1 MKFRFNFFFA
11 FLVMAVA
18 SLIAACSPKTGTAT
32 KGTEKPT
39 EKPTERPPGK
49 PNLADDMVG
58 VGESMPDWAKKDVP
72 TDERVRMGTLSNGM
86 RYYIQKNSKP
96 EQRAELRLAINA
108 GAMQEDDDQLGL
120 AHFLEHMCFNGTKN
134 FSKSELVD
142 YLESIGTK
150 FGPDLNAYTSFDETV
165 YMLQVRT
172 DEEEMLNKG
181 MLILQDWA
189 GAVTFEGEEID
200 KERGVIMGELRSGK
214 GADERMRNEWFPLV
228 FKDSRYADRLP
239 IGKSEII
246 QNAPYDAFTRFYN
259 DWYRPDLMAVI
270 VVGDVDVDA
279 MEKQIKERFG
289 SLKNPENPRK
299 KIEYDV
305 PMHKETLISV
315 VTDKEAS
322 STQVQIMYKHDPMKV
337 NNMGDYRQRMVHS
350 MYNRMLSTRLQELTK
365 KANPPFLYGFSSYTN
380 IVRTKDAYYGAA
392 GVEPDGVLK
401 GLEALLLENQR
412 VLKHGFTATELER
425 TKKEVLNSIEK
436 QYKESDKT
444 PSRRLATRYVSN
456 HLENSPMPSPK
467 QTFELYEKFL
477 PTITLAEVNAL
488 AAKWITEEN
497 RVVIVTGPE
506 KEGITMPTKADIQ
519 RVLDEADS
527 KEVEA
532 YVDEVSSEPLLAK
545 EFRPATITSTKEI
558 EEIGVTEMTLANGVR
573 IILKPTDFKNDEII
587 MSAYS
592 EGGHSLY
599 SDEDF
604 MSASQASTII
614 DQSGVSKFSDTE
626 LRKMLAGKTVGVSP
640 YIGELSEGFS
650 GSCSPKDFETMLQ
663 LVYLYFTEPRKDE
676 AAMNSYMTQMK
687 TQVAFMGANPQFYFF
702 SEIFKELT
710 NDHPRKKI
718 MPTAEDLD
726 KVNLDRIM
734 EIYKDRFAD
743 ASDFTFVFTGNF
755 EPKAIQNQLA
765 SYLGNLPS
773 SNRKETWKDVNVTSP
788 KGKIE
793 KTLYKGETQKSFAYL
808 GFSDEFDWDDAQ
820 ARYNFRSM
828 IAVLNIKLR
837 ERLREDEGGVY
848 GVQVQGD
855 VSRWPKEEYSIL
867 IFFNAEPS
875 EVDKLVE
882 ITKEEIQKLID
893 NGVEDKDI
901 TKVSETQRQERVKG
915 LKENRFWSGYLQS
928 AYRNNL
934 DPTRIQQAKYDKL
947 VDGLNS
953 DAIQT
958 MAKKVLNLDKIAQF
972 VLKPE
977 EKK

>member
-18 SLIAACSPKTGTAT
+18 GLITACTPKTGTAT
-32 KGTEKPT
+32 KATEKPIESPT
-39 EKPTERPPGK
+39 EKPSVEE
-49 PNLADDMVG
+49 AMVG
-58 VGESMPDWAKKDVP
+58 VGESMPDWTKKDVP
-72 TDERVRMGTLSNGM
+72 TDDRVRMGTLPNGM
-86 RYYIQKNSKP
+86 KYYIQKNAKP

-108 GAMQEDDDQLGL
+108 GAMQEDADQQGL
-120 AHFLEHMCFNGTKN
+120 AHFSEHMAFNGTEN

-142 YLESIGTK
+142 YLESTGTK
-150 FGPDLNAYTSFDETV
+150 FGADLNAYTSFDETV

-172 DEEEMLNKG
+172 DSQEMLDKG
-181 MLILQDWA
+181 MLIIQDWA
-189 GAVTFEGEEID
+189 GAITFDGTEID
-200 KERGVIMGELRSGK
+200 KERGVIMGEHRSGL
-214 GADERMRNEWFPLV
+214 GADERMRNEWFPLI
-228 FKDSRYADRLP
+228 FKDSRYAERLP
-239 IGKSEII
+239 IGKPEII
-246 QNAPYDAFTRFYN
+246 QNAPYDVFTRFYK

-279 MEKQIKERFG
+279 MEKEIKERFG
-289 SLKNPENPRK
+289 TLKNPEKPRE

-305 PMHKETLISV
+305 PMHKETLISI

-337 NNMGDYRQRMVHS
+337 NNMGDYRTRMVHS

-365 KANPPFLYGFSSYTN
+365 KADPPFLYGFSSYTN

-392 GVEPDGVLK
+392 GVEPTGVLK

-412 VLKHGFTATELER
+412 VLKHGFTSTELER
-425 TKKEVLNSIEK
+425 TKKSVLNSIEK

-456 HLENSPMPSPK
+456 HLESSPMPSPK

-477 PTITLAEVNAL
+477 PTITLAEVNML
-488 AAKWITEEN
+488 ATKWITDEN

-519 RVLDEADS
+519 RVLNEADS
-527 KEVEA
+527 KEVAA
-532 YVDEVSSEPLLAK
+532 YIDEVSSEPLLAK
-545 EFRPATITSTKEI
+545 KFSPVAITSTNVVK
-558 EEIGVTEMTLANGVR
+558 EIGVTEMTLANGVK
-573 IILKPTDFKNDEII
+573 IILKPTTFKNDEII

-592 EGGHSLY
+592 AGGHSLY

-604 MSASQASTII
+604 MSASQASTIV

-640 YIGELSEGFS
+640 YIGELSEGLN

-676 AAMNSYMTQMK
+676 AAMSSYMTQMK
-687 TQVAFMGANPQFYFF
+687 TQVSFMGANPQFYFF
-702 SEIFKELT
+702 SEIFKEMT
-710 NDHPRKKI
+710 NNHPRKKI
-718 MPTAEDLD
+718 MPTVEDLD

-755 EPKAIQNQLA
+755 EPNAIQDQLA

-773 SNRKETWKDVNVTSP
+773 SNRKETWKDVNVVSP
-788 KGKIE
+788 KVKIE

-820 ARYNFRSM
+820 ARYDFRSM
-828 IAVLNIKLR
+828 ISVLNIKLR

-855 VSRWPKEEYSIL
+855 VERWPKEEYSIL
-867 IFFNAEPS
+867 IFFNAEPG
-875 EVDKLVE
+875 EVDNLVE

-893 NGVEDKDI
+893 NGVSDIDI

-934 DPTRIQQAKYDKL
+934 NPTRIQQVEYDKL
-947 VDGLNS
+947 VDNLNS
-953 DAIQT
+953 DAVQA
-958 MAKKVLNLDKIAQF
+958 MAKKVLNLDKVAQF
-972 VLKPE
+972 ILKPE

>member
-18 SLIAACSPKTGTAT
+18 GLITACTPKTGTAT
-32 KGTEKPT
+32 KATEKPIESPT
-39 EKPTERPPGK
+39 EKPSVEE
-49 PNLADDMVG
+49 AMVG
-58 VGESMPDWAKKDVP
+58 VGESMPDWTKKDVP
-72 TDERVRMGTLSNGM
+72 TDDRVRMGTLPNGM
-86 RYYIQKNSKP
+86 KYYIQKNAKP

-108 GAMQEDDDQLGL
+108 GAMQEDADQQGL
-120 AHFLEHMCFNGTKN
+120 AHFSEHMAFNGTEN

-142 YLESIGTK
+142 YLESTGTK
-150 FGPDLNAYTSFDETV
+150 FGADLNAYTSFDETV

-172 DEEEMLNKG
+172 DSQEMLDKG
-181 MLILQDWA
+181 MLIIQDWA
-189 GAVTFEGEEID
+189 GAITFDGTEID
-200 KERGVIMGELRSGK
+200 KERGVIMGEHRSGL
-214 GADERMRNEWFPLV
+214 GADERMRNEWFPLI
-228 FKDSRYADRLP
+228 FKDSRYAERLP
-239 IGKSEII
+239 IGKPEII
-246 QNAPYDAFTRFYN
+246 QNAPYDVFTRFYK

-279 MEKQIKERFG
+279 MEKEIKERFG
-289 SLKNPENPRK
+289 TLKNPEKPRE

-305 PMHKETLISV
+305 PMHKETLISI

-337 NNMGDYRQRMVHS
+337 NNMGDYRTRMVHS

-365 KANPPFLYGFSSYTN
+365 KADPPFLYGFSSYTN

-392 GVEPDGVLK
+392 GVEPTGVLK

-412 VLKHGFTATELER
+412 VLKHGFTSTELER
-425 TKKEVLNSIEK
+425 TKKSVLNSIEK

-456 HLENSPMPSPK
+456 HLESSPMPSPK

-477 PTITLAEVNAL
+477 PTITLAEVNML
-488 AAKWITEEN
+488 ATKWITDEN

-519 RVLDEADS
+519 RVLNEADS
-527 KEVEA
+527 KEVAA
-532 YVDEVSSEPLLAK
+532 YIDEVSSEPLLAK
-545 EFRPATITSTKEI
+545 KFSPVAITSTNVVK
-558 EEIGVTEMTLANGVR
+558 EIGVTEMTLANGVK
-573 IILKPTDFKNDEII
+573 IILKPTTFKNDEII

-592 EGGHSLY
+592 AGGHSLY

-604 MSASQASTII
+604 MSASQASTIV

-640 YIGELSEGFS
+640 YIGELSEGLN

-676 AAMNSYMTQMK
+676 AAMSSYMTQMK
-687 TQVAFMGANPQFYFF
+687 TQVSFMGANPQFYFF
-702 SEIFKELT
+702 SEIFKEMT
-710 NDHPRKKI
+710 NNHPRKKI
-718 MPTAEDLD
+718 MPTVEDLD

-755 EPKAIQNQLA
+755 EPNAIQDQLA

-773 SNRKETWKDVNVTSP
+773 SNRKETWKDVNVVSP
-788 KGKIE
+788 KVKIE

-820 ARYNFRSM
+820 ARYDFRSM
-828 IAVLNIKLR
+828 ISVLNIKLR

-855 VSRWPKEEYSIL
+855 VERWPKEEYSIL
-867 IFFNAEPS
+867 IFFNAEPG
-875 EVDKLVE
+875 EVDNLVE

-893 NGVEDKDI
+893 NGVSDIDI

-934 DPTRIQQAKYDKL
+934 NPTRIQQVEYDKL
-947 VDGLNS
+947 VDNLNS
-953 DAIQT
+953 DAVQT
-958 MAKKVLNLDKIAQF
+958 MAKKVLNLDKVAQF
-972 VLKPE
+972 ILKPE